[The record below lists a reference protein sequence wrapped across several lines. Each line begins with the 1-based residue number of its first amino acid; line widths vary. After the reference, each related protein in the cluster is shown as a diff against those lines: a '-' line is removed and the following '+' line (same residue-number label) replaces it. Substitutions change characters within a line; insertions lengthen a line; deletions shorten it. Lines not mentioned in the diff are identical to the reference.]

1 MSTELLD
8 RARAGDGE
16 AFRQVAEPHRRE
28 LQLHCYRML
37 GSLQDAEDALQ
48 DTLLAAWRGLAAF
61 EGRSSLRTWLYQV
74 ATNRCLNILRANR
87 RRPVVDPLPPG
98 VEIPEPSRTGEVI
111 WLEPYPDALLGGPN
125 EPPGPEGRYEASEAI
140 SIAFLTALQALSA
153 RQRAVL
159 ILRDVLG
166 YRASEVATILDAS
179 EESVTSALKR
189 ARAIVQQRLA
199 PTAGHEPPPRPGS
212 PEERE
217 LVDRLTRAYES
228 GDIDALVA
236 LLHLVLGDLV
246 LVDGADEPARE
257 HHADPVGQVEHVVDV
272 VADEEDPDALRLQ
285 LGDELVHLGG
295 LRRTERRGG
304 LVHDQDRAL
313 KWTARAMATAWRCPP
328 DSHPTGVLR
337 FVNRGLSRRI
347 TSRVADAIAES
358 SRAPVRVGSRGRGTR
373 WPRRRCC
380 RRARASGRSS
390 RSRVLWR
397 RGLGSS
403 RARRR

>member
-28 LQLHCYRML
+28 LQVHCYRML

-74 ATNRCLNILRANR
+74 ATNRCLNILRANL
-87 RRPVVDPLPPG
+87 RRPAVDLLPPG
-98 VEIPEPSRTGEVI
+98 VEIPEPSRTGEAV
-111 WLEPYPDALLGGPN
+111 WLEPYPDALLIGPD

-189 ARAIVQQRLA
+189 ARAIVHQRLA
-199 PTAGHEPPPRPGS
+199 RTVGHAQPPRPGS

-217 LVDRLTRAYES
+217 LVDRLTRAYERA
-228 GDIDALVA
+228 DIDALVT
-236 LLHLVLGDLV
+236 LLTDDVAVTMPPMPLEYYG
-246 LVDGADEPARE
+246 
-257 HHADPVGQVEHVVDV
+257 VEHAARFFAAITFREGRTFRVIETRANGQPAFGTYVRDPNSGPLHATSLVVVTLAGDRV
-272 VADEEDPDALRLQ
+272 SALTRF
-285 LGDELVHLGG
+285 E
-295 LRRTERRGG
+295 
-304 LVHDQDRAL
+304 A
-313 KWTARAMATAWRCPP
+313 
-328 DSHPTGVLR
+328 SVLTR
-337 FVNRGLSRRI
+337 FDLPLSL
-347 TSRVADAIAES
+347 A
-358 SRAPVRVGSRGRGTR
+358 G
-373 WPRRRCC
+373 
-380 RRARASGRSS
+380 
-390 RSRVLWR
+390 
-397 RGLGSS
+397 
-403 RARRR
+403 